1 MTLRTAKASLS
12 ILWILAIPLLLFT
25 LIRRQLNGY
34 YGTDPTAVWTW
45 VAQFVLPGL
54 GLILGAW
61 SLKATPADDDTL
73 RNQIVFWGAAV
84 LSLLYLA
91 ALYYVVASQAWLDQ
105 DWGEVFKQSAL
116 FLSLIQATVIGLL
129 GKFFVQSGS

>member
-1 MTLRTAKASLS
+1 MTLRSAKASLS
-12 ILWILAIPLLLFT
+12 VLWILAIPLLLFV

-34 YGTDPTAVWTW
+34 YGADPTAVWTW

-54 GLILGAW
+54 SLILGAW
-61 SLKATPADDDTL
+61 SLKATPTDDDKL
-73 RNQIVFWGAAV
+73 RNQIVFWGAVV
-84 LSLLYLA
+84 LSLLYIA

-105 DWGEVFKQSAL
+105 DWSEVFKQSAL